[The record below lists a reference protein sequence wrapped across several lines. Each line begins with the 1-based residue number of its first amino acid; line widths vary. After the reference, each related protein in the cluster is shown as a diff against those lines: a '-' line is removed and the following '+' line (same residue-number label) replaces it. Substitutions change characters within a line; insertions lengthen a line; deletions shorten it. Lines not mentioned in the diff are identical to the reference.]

1 MAKSGPRKPRSN
13 PDDARR
19 SLIEAAIA
27 VLAEEGFARTS
38 ARAVAAQAGGTN
50 GLIFYHFGSMDGLLA
65 ATAEEL
71 SARRMTRVK
80 QALGGDQAANQWPT
94 KLADAI
100 RAEATGPEG
109 RAVLEL
115 VVGSRA
121 APALAEPVNKAI
133 TESIEFATKEIEVVM
148 GDSPITQLVPVEMIA
163 ELAAAAFFGLE
174 LFSQTGREI
183 DLDRIARTAALAVGA
198 ARNLPAGVVA
208 EQG

>member
-1 MAKSGPRKPRSN
+1 VAKSGPRKPRSN
-13 PDDARR
+13 PEEARQ
-19 SLIEAAIA
+19 SLIEAAIS
-27 VLAEEGFARTS
+27 VLAAEGFARTS
-38 ARAVAAQAGGTN
+38 ARAVAAEAGGTN

-71 SARRMTRVK
+71 SARRMKRVK
-80 QALGGDQAANQWPT
+80 AALGGDQASVEWPT
-94 KLADAI
+94 RLADAI
-100 RAEATGPEG
+100 RGEATGPEG

-121 APALAEPVNKAI
+121 APALADPVNKAI
-133 TESIEFATKEIEVVM
+133 TESIEFATEEIRVVM
-148 GDSPITQLVPVEMIA
+148 GDSPITQLVPVDMIA

-198 ARNLPAGVVA
+198 ARNLPPGVVA
-208 EQG
+208 GQG